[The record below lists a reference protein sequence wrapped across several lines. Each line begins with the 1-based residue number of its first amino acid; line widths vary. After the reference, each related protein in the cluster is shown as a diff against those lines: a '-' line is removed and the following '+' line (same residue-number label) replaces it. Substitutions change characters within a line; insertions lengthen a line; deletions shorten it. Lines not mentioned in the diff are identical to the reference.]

1 MTYYK
6 GQLYYVDQS
15 IQYLIWY
22 LAKEFDQINDLRV
35 KSNLTLKQAFTH
47 IKIQGYIGT
56 FKFANNTNTHLYG
69 AIQYYDEQHIRLLL
83 GTDTKK
89 PLINDVIPA
98 SFRAIYSI
106 YAKEQR
112 DLLVYQLYDELNYNK
127 HLYFI
132 DFDPKKFISKSTNL
146 SALTQ
151 YASQLKLNQSRK
163 HAYQASQVKRKNF
176 YKAYHKRRYSDY
188 KACKTAPIKR
198 LLSTLNNH
206 IKRKQAYSASQ
217 TKRKFWHQAYH
228 EARWQRHHD
237 KKQALLSRI
246 QNQVRAIYHPK
257 QVKTQYRINTHNKRY
272 DHTKKQLITHLSIDL
287 NKYAQKRAWLDK
299 QKQNLKP
306 FPLDTQDSG
315 LNFENLDLFQNQ
327 HKIIYLFLG
336 QDKNDEF
343 IAKVGRSIN
352 LSGREYLYSKTV
364 LGSKDNLFKPY
375 QTILLINHLV
385 DDQDTWTFEQF
396 YALEAFYIHQF
407 KINNCIKKP
416 REWLFANSVSARNK
430 LQNIFD
436 QTTNLITTHPELLTY
451 FHNRNQGKYG
461 IRKLTND
468 FNKYSL
474 SELLTL
480 ANSYTES
487 VK

>member
-35 KSNLTLKQAFTH
+35 KSSLTLKQTFAH
-47 IKIQGYIGT
+47 IEIQGYIST
-56 FKFANNTNTHLYG
+56 FKFTNNTYTHLYG
-69 AIQYYDEQHIRLLL
+69 AIQYYDEQRIRLIL
-83 GTDTKK
+83 GTNTKK
-89 PLINDVIPA
+89 PLINAVIYA
-98 SFRAIYSI
+98 NFRAIYSI
-106 YAKEQR
+106 YAKDQR
-112 DLLVYQLYDELNYNK
+112 DLLVYQLYDELNHNK
-127 HLYFI
+127 QLYFI
-132 DFDPKKFISKSTNL
+132 DFNPKNFINKSTNL
-146 SALTQ
+146 SNLTN
-151 YASQLKLNQSRK
+151 YITQLNIEQSRK
-163 HAYQASQVKRKNF
+163 RAYQTSQIKRKNF
-176 YKAYHKRRYSDY
+176 YKTHHKRRYSDY
-188 KACKTAPIKR
+188 KNRKTVPIKK
-198 LLSTLNNH
+198 LLSALNNH
-206 IKRKQAYSASQ
+206 IRRKQSYLDSQ
-217 TKRKFWHQAYH
+217 FARKTYYNTNHNDRLKKYH
-228 EARWQRHHD
+228 
-237 KKQALLSRI
+237 
-246 QNQVRAIYHPK
+246 
-257 QVKTQYRINTHNKRY
+257 KRY
-272 DHTKKQLITHLSIDL
+272 NHAKKQLIMHLVIDL
-287 NKYAQKRAWLDK
+287 NNHARKRAWLDK

-336 QDKNDEF
+336 QDKNNEF
-343 IAKVGRSIN
+343 IAKIGRSIN

-375 QTILLINHLV
+375 QTILLTNYLI

-407 KINNCIKKP
+407 KINNCVKKP
-416 REWLFANSVSARNK
+416 REWLLANNVSTRYK
-430 LQNIFD
+430 LQKIFD
-436 QTTNLITTHPELLTY
+436 QTTNLLTTHPELLTY
-451 FHNRNQGKYG
+451 FDLRNQGKYG

-474 SELLTL
+474 TELLAL
-480 ANSYTES
+480 AKSYAKS

>member
-22 LAKEFDQINDLRV
+22 LAKEFDQINNLRV

-56 FKFANNTNTHLYG
+56 FKFANNTDTHLYG
-69 AIQYYDEQHIRLLL
+69 AIQYYEEQHIRLLL

-89 PLINDVIPA
+89 PLINEVIPA

-106 YAKEQR
+106 YAKDQR

-132 DFDPKKFISKSTNL
+132 DFDPKKFINKSTNL

-163 HAYQASQVKRKNF
+163 RAYQASQIKRKNF
-176 YKAYHKRRYSDY
+176 YKTYHQCRYSDY
-188 KACKTAPIKR
+188 KARKNIQIKNLLNILNKNIKR
-198 LLSTLNNH
+198 
-206 IKRKQAYSASQ
+206 RQAYLASQ
-217 TKRKFWHQAYH
+217 TARESWYQAYH
-228 EARWQRHHD
+228 KTRWRRYHD

-246 QNQVRAIYHPK
+246 QNQVKTIYYPK
-257 QVKTQYRINTHNKRY
+257 QVKAQYRINKHNKRY

-287 NKYAQKRAWLDK
+287 NKYAQKRTWLDK

-336 QDKNDEF
+336 QDKNNEF
-343 IAKVGRSIN
+343 IAKIGRSIN

-375 QTILLINHLV
+375 QTILLINYLIDNH
-385 DDQDTWTFEQF
+385 DTWTSEQF

-407 KINNCIKKP
+407 KINNCVKKP
-416 REWLFANSVSARNK
+416 REWLLANNVSTRYK
-430 LQNIFD
+430 LQKIFD
-436 QTTNLITTHPELLTY
+436 QTTNLLTTHLELLTY
-451 FHNRNQGKYG
+451 FDLRNQGKYG

-474 SELLTL
+474 TELLAL
-480 ANSYTES
+480 AKSYAKS